1 MSEQVSDGSAVEEP
15 KRKGGK
21 GKKDR
26 EWQIERGVMI
36 RAGFYIFGTHLVAGW
51 VMLLF
56 YLGRHGH

>member
-1 MSEQVSDGSAVEEP
+1 MTEGGSGR
-15 KRKGGK
+15 KRR
-21 GKKDR
+21 KKDR

-56 YLGRHGH
+56 YLGRKG

>member
-1 MSEQVSDGSAVEEP
+1 MSEQVSDGSAVE
-15 KRKGGK
+15 KRKRK
-21 GKKDR
+21 AKKKDR

-56 YLGRHGH
+56 YLGRKG